1 MDSEGTKLNTQWQ
14 NSVEQLL
21 KRWGEQASGLRLLH
35 YNAFYKFRS
44 KNIGITIPVIILQSL
59 AGSASIGF
67 NTLFPEDI
75 QHYAQII
82 VGAVSLTT
90 SILITINNFLQ
101 YAELKQA
108 HKTAMISYGKL
119 SRDIRTIL
127 SLTRCDRP
135 PGGPYLDKCKHELD
149 RLTEDSP
156 IIPDDITKS
165 FVKKYADKTFDKPDI
180 CNGIGEIF
188 IEEEGNINSELFSSL
203 LSSIGKITQEE
214 EKTIQ
219 KEEGIEL
226 SEQTS
231 DEKKVSENMINELLS
246 DENLQKEGDKTDLEK
261 IDVDK

>member
-90 SILITINNFLQ
+90 SILITINNF
-101 YAELKQA
+101 
-108 HKTAMISYGKL
+108 
-119 SRDIRTIL
+119 
-127 SLTRCDRP
+127 
-135 PGGPYLDKCKHELD
+135 
-149 RLTEDSP
+149 SP
-156 IIPDDITKS
+156 IITICRFIRQNTAYNQTDDIIIFKTTK
-165 FVKKYADKTFDKPDI
+165 
-180 CNGIGEIF
+180 
-188 IEEEGNINSELFSSL
+188 
-203 LSSIGKITQEE
+203 
-214 EKTIQ
+214 
-219 KEEGIEL
+219 
-226 SEQTS
+226 
-231 DEKKVSENMINELLS
+231 
-246 DENLQKEGDKTDLEK
+246 
-261 IDVDK
+261 